1 MAVEWNVTLEL
12 QRTVG
17 RESFVWIYW
26 DTNNDLIIFGND
38 LGVYRYEKSVVQLFI
53 MIIDWTTFES

>member
-1 MAVEWNVTLEL
+1 MTFEL
-12 QRTVG
+12 QRTVD

-53 MIIDWTTFES
+53 MIID

>member
-1 MAVEWNVTLEL
+1 MTFEL
-12 QRTVG
+12 QRTVD

-26 DTNNDLIIFGND
+26 DTNNDLIIFGNN

-53 MIIDWTTFES
+53 MIID